1 MERKVTVR
9 WRGEV
14 RSFEVATGK
23 TAHEVISAETGIPRE
38 RLKILLKVQ
47 LLTVGRR
54 YRRRYCCLWHRRR
67 RHNHRHPP
75 LSARHPSPA
84 TRHPSLTTRH
94 RRPPPATHHPRR
106 HPRRHH
112 TRAQGAQVQEDLG
125 ESEELIRKC
134 ADGAV
139 AMLMGTPAA
148 QQLDRTH
155 EGWRGGANRGKNLL
169 TDVMTR

>member
-14 RSFEVATGK
+14 RSFDVAIGK
-23 TAHEVISAETGIPRE
+23 TAHEVISAETRIPRE
-38 RLKILLKVQ
+38 RLKILLK
-47 LLTVGRR
+47 
-54 YRRRYCCLWHRRR
+54 
-67 RHNHRHPP
+67 
-75 LSARHPSPA
+75 
-84 TRHPSLTTRH
+84 
-94 RRPPPATHHPRR
+94 
-106 HPRRHH
+106 
-112 TRAQGAQVQEDLG
+112 GAQVQEDLG

-155 EGWRGGANRGKNLL
+155 EGWRGGANRGKNLM
-169 TDVMTR
+169 TDVMTRPGYYSGLAFQFVWSVASTTVGVVFSFFKSMFVKAPAPSAPPPGQAPA